1 MDAKT
6 GERGE
11 HEAEEELRLLKA
23 KVAGLP
29 SEKGNET
36 IARALPGVLFSLI
49 PQGMVLHSFILLEI
63 LRFAAPS
70 TKSQKHTYYRYMP
83 VLCSRFCTPQCIYTD
98 ATIRYYLTRPT
109 YNYISVLLMT
119 HPPPWHSN

>member
-11 HEAEEELRLLKA
+11 HEAEEELRLLQA

-36 IARALPGVLFSLI
+36 IARALPGVLFCLI

-70 TKSQKHTYYRYMP
+70 TKNQKHIPIIDTCLFSVRVSVHP
-83 VLCSRFCTPQCIYTD
+83 SV
-98 ATIRYYLTRPT
+98 
-109 YNYISVLLMT
+109 YIQILLLDT
-119 HPPPWHSN
+119 T